1 MTSIDVEGHGLAIC
15 TTIDMLRA
23 NVIDASAPQ
32 TASLGDKNWVQL
44 WGFHGRQVWRLYY
57 EALFLC
63 MVSQYHDFDTFNPVL
78 LSP

>member
-1 MTSIDVEGHGLAIC
+1 
-15 TTIDMLRA
+15 MLRA
-23 NVIDASAPQ
+23 NVIDAPAPQ

-63 MVSQYHDFDTFNPVL
+63 MVSQYHDFDTFNPRVTFTL
-78 LSP
+78 TPNTITRKQKHDLKNC